1 MTATESSEHGHMCK
15 RLIIRDEG
23 NMLERDTVAD
33 VKRAKYVVCMVLYT
47 GAEAQHHSQHA
58 GLAL

>member
-1 MTATESSEHGHMCK
+1 MCK
-15 RLIIRDEG
+15 RLIIRDED